1 MTTVFSSFT
10 SKTHTTLIT
19 DAALIQQS
27 IRGDQK
33 AYAQLVAK
41 HQKLVR
47 ATIGRY
53 IQTHDDAE
61 EVFQDTFLRAF
72 QALPEFRGDA
82 KLSSWLCKIAASVS
96 LNRLRS
102 KQYRKGLTESGE
114 INDGIQIG
122 VRAEGAH
129 HMEKQETSFW
139 LRQAIEQLPESDS
152 EVLHLFYF
160 HERSIE
166 EICQLTGL
174 SESNIKSR
182 LARARQKLK
191 SIIESRFG
199 KELLN

>member
-1 MTTVFSSFT
+1 MTTLFSSRT
-10 SKTHTTLIT
+10 QTPIT
-19 DAALIQQS
+19 DATLIQQS
-27 IRGDQK
+27 IHGNQK
-33 AYAQLVAK
+33 AYAQLMDK
-41 HQKLVR
+41 HERLVR

-61 EVFQDTFLRAF
+61 EVFQDTFLRAY

-102 KQYRKGLTESGE
+102 RQYRKGLAESGE
-114 INDGIQIG
+114 ITEGIQVG
-122 VRAEGAH
+122 VHAEGAH
-129 HMEKQETSFW
+129 HLEKQEISFW
-139 LRQAIEQLPESDS
+139 LRQAIERLPNSDS

-191 SIIESRFG
+191 GIIEARFG
-199 KELLN
+199 SELLN